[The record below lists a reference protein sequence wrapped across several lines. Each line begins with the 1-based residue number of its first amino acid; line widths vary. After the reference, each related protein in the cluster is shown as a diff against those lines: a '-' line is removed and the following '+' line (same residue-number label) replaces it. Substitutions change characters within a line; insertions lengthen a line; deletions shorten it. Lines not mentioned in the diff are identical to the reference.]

1 MEAAGEAV
9 PKKHPRRINAQ
20 ETSHLSEFNAV
31 KSQFDQM
38 MIQFFN
44 DVSLAPKEDMVDLA
58 EAKSPGACGSGSA
71 QLGPVPIAGDP
82 QIPLQALS
90 CFVW

>member
-1 MEAAGEAV
+1 MLLFHDIPQAKNKQNKAE
-9 PKKHPRRINAQ
+9 
-20 ETSHLSEFNAV
+20 EFDAV